1 MSTDSSFLLLTMT
14 MLLCTAFY
22 IVLQIYDFSV
32 SPMNLYNYELSMN
45 LGLFQGQEIK
55 FVDAFSTKIS
65 WPLPGDIPQI
75 PTSAVVPKHSCLT
88 HHTWVIKNF
97 FVQMKLHS

>member
-1 MSTDSSFLLLTMT
+1 MSTDSSFLPLTMT

-45 LGLFQGQEIK
+45 LGLFHGQEIK

-65 WPLPGDIPQI
+65 WPLLVTYHKSPHQQLYPN
-75 PTSAVVPKHSCLT
+75 TVV
-88 HHTWVIKNF
+88 
-97 FVQMKLHS
+97 